1 MKIKG
6 IYCTEDRKCFLR
18 NKMTAEHETSPS
30 GPPDDLTPFE
40 GLKSIRKIKKI
51 RKARRKAIV
60 GRGRRRN
67 AIKTVLPGRKRKRR
81 ATATKRRK
89 RQTSVKALKKSN
101 KRRRKR

>member
-30 GPPDDLTPFE
+30 GPPEDLTPFE

-51 RKARRKAIV
+51 RKAKRKAIV
-60 GRGRRRN
+60 GRGRRRKYSLTWS
-67 AIKTVLPGRKRKRR
+67 KTKE
-81 ATATKRRK
+81 
-89 RQTSVKALKKSN
+89 TSHSYQEKETSNFSKSSKKI
-101 KRRRKR
+101 